1 MNTHSFI
8 VHIKANGIYKGI
20 TEKRSETSNYQLER
34 LLLKGKTKKVTGLK
48 KDDLG
53 GKIMKK
59 IVGLRAK
66 IYSYLI
72 DDGSEDRKAK
82 DTKMVP

>member
-1 MNTHSFI
+1 MNTYSFI

-34 LLLKGKTKKVTGLK
+34 PLLKGKTKKVTGLK

-72 DDGSEDRKAK
+72 DDGSEDKKAK
-82 DTKMVP
+82 DTKIVP

>member
-1 MNTHSFI
+1 MNTHS
-8 VHIKANGIYKGI
+8 IYKGI

-34 LLLKGKTKKVTGLK
+34 PLLKGKTKKVTGLK

-72 DDGSEDRKAK
+72 DDGSEDKKAK